1 MALEKEGEEWKEYND
16 AVRWM
21 VITGL
26 ISVGL
31 TIFFALFSMPI
42 AYLIGNGI
50 SKESLNDVSKFL
62 SFTFNKSGFL
72 QHRYWVWMKQV
83 INYKGQ
89 FSLSLWIP
97 SLPFLI
103 IPIGLTIGAVT
114 NPHRFQSNIHGSAR
128 LATEKDIKKMG
139 LFDGFCIVVGK
150 FKGRLLRMNETL
162 SVLCC
167 APPGTGKTVG
177 VVMPTIFDVICD
189 YYKSFSN
196 IF

>member
-97 SLPFLI
+97 SLPF
-103 IPIGLTIGAVT
+103 
-114 NPHRFQSNIHGSAR
+114 
-128 LATEKDIKKMG
+128 
-139 LFDGFCIVVGK
+139 
-150 FKGRLLRMNETL
+150 
-162 SVLCC
+162 
-167 APPGTGKTVG
+167 
-177 VVMPTIFDVICD
+177 
-189 YYKSFSN
+189 
-196 IF
+196 